1 MNILVTGANG
11 QLGNELRIVTRKAQ
25 KDHYIFTDI
34 TDVEGLSTSRL
45 DMTDAEAVRTMVREQ
60 NVRVIINCAAYT
72 DVNGAESHLY
82 LAERLNAEAPR
93 ILAEAMREVDGLLI
107 HISTDYIFG
116 GEIYNIP
123 CKEDMQGLPIGVYG
137 RTKLQGEQHIINSGC
152 NHLIFRTSWLYSE
165 FGHNF
170 VKTMMQ
176 LTAER
181 EELQVVFDQVGTPTY
196 AFDLAQAIYNIIEDR
211 KFDGHEGVYHY
222 SNEGVCSWYDF
233 TKVIAI
239 LAGNTIVDA
248 HGNTRPKCNIHPCH
262 SDELPS
268 PVVRP
273 AFSVLDKTKF
283 KETFDLEVPYWMD
296 SLSNCINN
304 LTQHTHA

>member
-11 QLGNELRIVTRKAQ
+11 QLGNELRIVTRSAQ

-82 LAERLNAEAPR
+82 IAEQLNSEAPK

-116 GEIYNIP
+116 GKAYNVP
-123 CKEDMQGLPIGVYG
+123 CKEDQQGLPTGVYG
-137 RTKLQGEQHIINSGC
+137 RTKLQGEQNILNSGC
-152 NHLIFRTSWLYSE
+152 KHLIFRTSWLYSE
-165 FGHNF
+165 FGRNF

-181 EELQVVFDQVGTPTY
+181 EELKVVFDQVGSPTY
-196 AFDLAQAIYNIIEDR
+196 AFDLAQAIYNIVEDR
-211 KFDGHEGVYHY
+211 KFDGNEGIYHY

-233 TKVIAI
+233 TKVIAMMC
-239 LAGNTIVDA
+239 GNVLEDEV
-248 HGNTRPKCNIHPCH
+248 GRKRLKCNIRPCH
-262 SDELPS
+262 SDEFPS

-283 KETFDLEVPYWMD
+283 KETFELEVPYWMD
-296 SLSNCINN
+296 SLTLCINN
-304 LTQHTHA
+304 LTRYNHA